1 MFGSE
6 SLEQPGLIIARR
18 SCESRVPIF
27 NRGAQLVS
35 HRCHLLETFFNF
47 GQLRSRHLAHLAARS
62 AATIALSQDARQL
75 VEREPD
81 TESAPHQKHTV
92 KRLGGILTITVS

>member
-6 SLEQPGLIIARR
+6 SFEQPGLITARCSR
-18 SCESRVPIF
+18 ESRVPIF

-35 HRCHLLETFFNF
+35 HRYHLFETFFYF
-47 GQLRSRHLAHLAARS
+47 GQLRGGHLAHLAARS

-92 KRLGGILTITVS
+92 KRLGGILTITVP